1 MRLYNGIVMR
11 VPENIEEMIYR
22 EEWTPEEQEVL
33 ETWMKE
39 SAENEKVFI
48 AYRRVWRMGKYAGYW
63 RKCGG
68 EKDWWAIVNR
78 LDRRRR
84 KRKFL
89 RIAGVA
95 AMLVM
100 MLGGIGW
107 GWKFLQSPVAEQ
119 ELQSLMPRPGTSK
132 ALLVLSSGKQISL
145 GNVRKP
151 EISEEGVIIQND
163 SAMIVYSP
171 GKEKL
176 AGKEKFNELIVP
188 VGGEYKLCLND
199 GSIVY
204 LNSLSRLRYP
214 VCFKKDKREVILE
227 GEAYFEVSPD
237 EKRPFVVHTEKF
249 GVSVLGTSFN
259 IMSYPADSLSEITL
273 VSGKVDVRV
282 GRRSTVLKPSEQIV
296 VGHRSLETTVRIVNT
311 ADYIGWKDGLLNF
324 RTIPFGELAVKLERW
339 FNVDF
344 KFSDERLK
352 QLKFSGAFRKYDDIG
367 YILSLIEKTS
377 DVSFKINRHVIMVN
391 RR

>member
-1 MRLYNGIVMR
+1 ML

-33 ETWMKE
+33 EKWIKE
-39 SAENEKVFI
+39 SVENEKVFI
-48 AYRRVWRMGKYAGYW
+48 AYRRVWRMGKYTGYW

-68 EKDWWAIVNR
+68 EKDWSAVVNR
-78 LDRRRR
+78 VDRRRR

-89 RIAGVA
+89 RIAGIA
-95 AMLVM
+95 ALLVV

-107 GWKFLQSPVAEQ
+107 GWKHRLLPVDKQDLPSLQPQ
-119 ELQSLMPRPGTSK
+119 PGTSK
-132 ALLVLSSGKQISL
+132 ALLVLSSGEQIRL
-145 GNVRKP
+145 GSVRKP

-163 SAMIVYSP
+163 SAMIVYSS
-171 GKEKL
+171 GEEVL
-176 AGKEKFNELIVP
+176 AGEEKFNELIVP

-199 GSIVY
+199 GTIVY

-214 VCFKKDKREVILE
+214 VRFTKDKRKVILE
-227 GEAYFEVSPD
+227 GEAYFEVSHD
-237 EKRPFVVHTEKF
+237 EKRPFVVDTEKF

-259 IMSYPADSLSEITL
+259 IMSYPVDSLSEITL

-282 GRRSTVLKPSEQIV
+282 GGRSTVLKPSEQIV
-296 VGHRSLETTVRIVNT
+296 VGHRSFETMVRTVNT

-324 RTIPFGELAVKLERW
+324 RTIPFSELAVKLERW
-339 FNVDF
+339 FNVSF
-344 KFSDERLK
+344 EFSDERLK

-377 DVSFKINRHVIMVN
+377 DVSFKIDQHVIIVN